1 MHNTPDIT
9 NLYLIFAAV
18 SAGIIFAFWVSDRI
32 EERKAPKPQ
41 PAPTPKPAPFR
52 FEFSFNDEAIDH
64 IVHELYIMH
73 SIHPLTWASAD
84 DLDLRNDLEF
94 GLQSKGVKVALSDRD
109 YRNIMS
115 FWVAHKH
122 LDLDD
127 LADHLT
133 TYISTHSH

>member
-1 MHNTPDIT
+1 MHNTPDLT

-127 LADHLT
+127 RADQLT